1 MAPVRSYT
9 NWNKR
14 TTDEKTQAE
23 DYKFQKENNEKR
35 YGDRKLKFPKW
46 INAFVINQIIQI
58 FLGIM
63 IALLIVFFP
72 VKFTNSKAIQVMIV
86 GIKIIVMSIM
96 MIKKI
101 RTEPLASL
109 SIISLVGFGIWLW
122 SLTISQKTLLKMVTG
137 TAWEF
142 QYIFFMFICCMV
154 AIWVWLSLWG
164 VKKYSNKKK
173 REKIKFVICVCL
185 EYVIIVGV
193 VISVYANLYVAYH
206 NNVYFAFQMNLLE
219 MQGENVSLHRKK
231 IEKKIDGKT
240 WSVNGN
246 YDEQDKEK
254 LCPLD
259 IMIQNKNGKIGII
272 EPDLNIALNED
283 NMGSANN
290 EKYIYFSFVSFFSSG
305 YGDIYPILSIT
316 RNWAVQEM
324 IISHMIMVVLIPI
337 LLTSVQE
344 FIQKQEP
351 EVK

>member
-9 NWNKR
+9 NWNSR

-46 INAFVINQIIQI
+46 INAFVRNQIIQI

-109 SIISLVGFGIWLW
+109 FIISLVGFGIWLW

-164 VKKYSNKKK
+164 VKEYSNKKK
-173 REKIKFVICVCL
+173 ETK
-185 EYVIIVGV
+185 
-193 VISVYANLYVAYH
+193 
-206 NNVYFAFQMNLLE
+206 
-219 MQGENVSLHRKK
+219 
-231 IEKKIDGKT
+231 
-240 WSVNGN
+240 
-246 YDEQDKEK
+246 
-254 LCPLD
+254 
-259 IMIQNKNGKIGII
+259 
-272 EPDLNIALNED
+272 
-283 NMGSANN
+283 
-290 EKYIYFSFVSFFSSG
+290 
-305 YGDIYPILSIT
+305 
-316 RNWAVQEM
+316 
-324 IISHMIMVVLIPI
+324 
-337 LLTSVQE
+337 
-344 FIQKQEP
+344 
-351 EVK
+351 